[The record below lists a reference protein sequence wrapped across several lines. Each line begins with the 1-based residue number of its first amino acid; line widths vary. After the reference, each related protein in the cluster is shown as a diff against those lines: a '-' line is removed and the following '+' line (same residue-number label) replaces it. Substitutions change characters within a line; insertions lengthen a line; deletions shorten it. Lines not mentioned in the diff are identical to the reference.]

1 MPYVNPMRSRQV
13 GVLGS
18 AAIRSNKN
26 QVRATWTKEARDIKT
41 KVNQSL
47 VSKMLI
53 LLPGPSLP
61 FSVWRYIFLFPRN
74 LCSKR
79 GRGRHI

>member
-26 QVRATWTKEARDIKT
+26 QVRTTWTKEARDIKT

-61 FSVWRYIFLFPRN
+61 FSVWRYIFLFPQKFMQLKGARQA
-74 LCSKR
+74 
-79 GRGRHI
+79 H